1 MDNVYVII
9 VTYNG
14 MQWYNRCFG
23 SLQKSNVPLQ
33 IVTVDNASTDASTD
47 YIKMNFPEVKLINS
61 DKNLGFGQGN
71 NLGIRYALDNKADY
85 VFLLNQDAWIEPDTL
100 EKLID
105 ISRKYTEY
113 GILSPIHLNA
123 EKTEIEKGLM
133 HYLADYNLT
142 SPQLINDLYF
152 NRLSDIYDTKYVNAA
167 AWLLP
172 RKTLEIVGGFDPV
185 FYHYGEDDN
194 YMQRVHYHGMK
205 IGICPQI
212 TICHD
217 TERREVKQVFLD
229 NTSRTVLL
237 TKLAN
242 INENPNLNKFI
253 FHSARKAIIKFLK
266 LNYKSGE
273 KLMLNADFIMKHKQ
287 QIIKSRIQNKEK
299 TNSWL

>member
-266 LNYKSGE
+266 LNYKSGK
-273 KLMLNADFIMKHKQ
+273 KLMSDADFIMKHKK
-287 QIIKSRIQNKEK
+287 QIVKSRIQNKEK
-299 TNSWL
+299 ITSWL